1 MFSESG
7 QAGSNAATLAK
18 KNKSAFIIAKKQSH
32 EKQREGA
39 VKSRQRVLTKTD
51 KKGGRKVEENKKMK
65 KRLIFNTY
73 NTNYPIIDL
82 AAKNLG
88 FKTVFKD
95 HNLVPSPEL
104 KAAHRI
110 APGVYATIIPEEF
123 DVVWFDTPIKEDTL
137 QKIKPH

>member
-1 MFSESG
+1 M
-7 QAGSNAATLAK
+7 
-18 KNKSAFIIAKKQSH
+18 
-32 EKQREGA
+32 
-39 VKSRQRVLTKTD
+39 LTKTD
-51 KKGGRKVEENKKMK
+51 KKNNNKKEEEKKMK

-88 FKTVFKD
+88 YKTVFKD

-104 KAAHRI
+104 KAAHKI
-110 APGVYATIIPEEF
+110 APGVYATIIPEDF

-137 QKIKPH
+137 SKMKPHQRVS

>member
-1 MFSESG
+1 MLMAKRTNAS
-7 QAGSNAATLAK
+7 SNPT
-18 KNKSAFIIAKKQSH
+18 SH
-32 EKQREGA
+32 EKPREPPLKGRPRA
-39 VKSRQRVLTKTD
+39 LHRTD
-51 KKGGRKVEENKKMK
+51 KKGSKKEEEKRMK

-88 FKTVFKD
+88 YKTVFKD
-95 HNLVPSPEL
+95 HSLVPSPEQ

-123 DVVWFDTPIKEDTL
+123 DVVWFDTPIKEETL